1 VTVTWNVDG
10 VEVTW
15 DNDNIYVRF
24 TDLFGDGEQYG
35 FPPDEMERIRDLL
48 TEALI
53 RHREGY

>member
-1 VTVTWNVDG
+1 VSWNVDG